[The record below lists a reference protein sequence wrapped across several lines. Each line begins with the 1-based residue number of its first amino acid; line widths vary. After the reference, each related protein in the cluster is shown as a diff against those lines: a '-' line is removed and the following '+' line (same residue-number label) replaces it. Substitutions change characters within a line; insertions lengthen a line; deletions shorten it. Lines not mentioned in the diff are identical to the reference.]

1 MRTIKVTSEQQA
13 LNDLYEV
20 LGENKKVRTKVNA
33 NRDMECQLLKTRMP
47 RVVDWVA
54 RFNPSVLCL
63 QETKMASDA
72 FPHSAFEEMGYES
85 VHNGQG
91 RWNGVAI

>member
-1 MRTIKVTSEQQA
+1 
-13 LNDLYEV
+13 
-20 LGENKKVRTKVNA
+20 
-33 NRDMECQLLKTRMP
+33 MECQLLKSKKP

-54 RFNPSVLCL
+54 RFNPCVLCL

-91 RWNGVAI
+91 RWNGVAILSNVGLDNVCYGFDDGKPEDPDARIILSLIHI